1 MTNAVKWGKMTPKG
15 GKPQYQMEVYIM
27 EKANTNEQTKEK
39 MEVATF
45 SVKGLAEYLGISYG
59 LANELTWREGFPV
72 VQLGRKKIIPKVA
85 LDAWLMEQKR
95 VY

>member
-1 MTNAVKWGKMTPKG
+1 
-15 GKPQYQMEVYIM
+15 M
-27 EKANTNEQTKEK
+27 EKTNYTEQTKEK
-39 MEVATF
+39 LDVATF

-72 VQLGRKKIIPKVA
+72 VQLGRKKLIPKAA